1 MKKYLILL
9 LIPVLFAC
17 GRAAKKEAEAMK
29 AKNDSLLAQTMQKDE
44 AINEFI
50 ATVNDIQGT
59 LDTVK
64 MKENIIN
71 LSTNKSGELKLSA
84 KDQIKTDITSI
95 YLLME
100 KNKKELSDLSRKL
113 KASGMKVTEL
123 QKLVDRLQKD
133 ITDRNAEITTLRDK
147 LAKLNIIIETA
158 NLRADTLSNV
168 VKAQSNKINEQS
180 QTLAQQDAALNTA
193 YYIVGTE
200 KEFRKNGILGKGD
213 KLLGDFNKALF
224 TKVDIRKL
232 TEVSILSKKA
242 KVISNHP
249 PSSYKLVGDKK
260 IVQSLQILDYKSF
273 WSNVRYLI
281 IQIN

>member
-17 GRAAKKEAEAMK
+17 GRAAKKEAEAQK
-29 AKNDSLLAQTMQKDE
+29 AKNDSLMAQTMQKDE

-50 ATVNDIQGT
+50 ATVNDIQGS
-59 LDTVK
+59 LDTIK

-71 LSTNKSGELKLSA
+71 LSTNKNGELKLSA

-95 YLLME
+95 YMLME
-100 KNKKELSDLSRKL
+100 KNKKELSDLNRKM

-123 QKLVDRLQKD
+123 QKLVDRLQAD
-133 ITDRNAEITTLRDK
+133 IVAKNTEIEGLRDK
-147 LAKLNIIIETA
+147 LAKLNITIETA
-158 NLRADTLSNV
+158 NLRLDTLSNV
-168 VKAQSNKINEQS
+168 VKTQSGKLNEQQ
-180 QTLAQQDAALNTA
+180 QTLAQQESALNTA

-200 KEFRKNGILGKGD
+200 KDLKKNGILGKGD

-232 TEVSILSKKA
+232 SEVSILSKKA

-249 PSSYKLVGDKK
+249 TSSYKLVGDKK
-260 IVQSLQILDYKSF
+260 IIQSLQISDYKAF

-281 IQIN
+281 ILVN

>member
-29 AKNDSLLAQTMQKDE
+29 AKNDSLMAQTMQKDE

-59 LDTVK
+59 LDTIK

-71 LSTNKSGELKLSA
+71 LSTNKSGELKLST
-84 KDQIKTDITSI
+84 KDQIKSDITSI
-95 YLLME
+95 YMLME
-100 KNKKELSDLSRKL
+100 KNKKELSDLNHKL
-113 KASGMKVTEL
+113 KSSNMKVTEL

-133 ITDRNAEITTLRDK
+133 VADRNVEIEALRDK
-147 LAKLNIIIETA
+147 LAKLNIVIEMA
-158 NLRADTLSNV
+158 NLRLDTLSNV
-168 VKAQSNKINEQS
+168 VKTQSGKLSEQQ

-200 KEFRKNGILGKGD
+200 KDLKKNGVIGKGD
-213 KLLGDFNKALF
+213 KLLSDFNKALF

-249 PSSYKLVGDKK
+249 TSSYKLVGDKK
-260 IVQSLQILDYKSF
+260 MVQSLQITDYKTF
-273 WSNVRYLI
+273 WSNVRYLVI
-281 IQIN
+281 LVN

>member
-17 GRAAKKEAEAMK
+17 GRSAKKEAETMK
-29 AKNDSLLAQTMQKDE
+29 AKNDSLMAQTMQKDE

-50 ATVNDIQGT
+50 ATVNDIQGS
-59 LDTVK
+59 LDTIK

-95 YLLME
+95 YMLME
-100 KNKKELSDLSRKL
+100 KNKKELSDLTRKL
-113 KASGMKVTEL
+113 KSSNMKVTEL

-133 ITDRNAEITTLRDK
+133 ISDRNAEIGTLRDK
-147 LAKLNIIIETA
+147 LAKLNIVIETA
-158 NLRADTLSNV
+158 NLRLDTLSTV
-168 VKAQSNKINEQS
+168 VKNQSSKLSEQQ
-180 QTLAQQDAALNTA
+180 QTLAQQEAALNTA
-193 YYIVGTE
+193 YYIIGTE
-200 KEFRKNGILGKGD
+200 KDLKKNGILGKSD
-213 KLLGDFNKALF
+213 KLLSDFNKALF

-249 PSSYKLVGDKK
+249 TSSYKLVGDKK
-260 IVQSLQILDYKSF
+260 MVQSLQISDYKAF
-273 WSNVRYLI
+273 WSNVRYLVI
-281 IQIN
+281 LVN

>member
-29 AKNDSLLAQTMQKDE
+29 AKNDSLMAQTMQKDE

-59 LDTVK
+59 LDTIK

-71 LSTNKSGELKLSA
+71 LSTNKSGELKLST
-84 KDQIKTDITSI
+84 KDQIKSDITSI
-95 YLLME
+95 YMLME
-100 KNKKELSDLSRKL
+100 KNKKELSDLNHKL
-113 KASGMKVTEL
+113 KSSNMKVTEL

-133 ITDRNAEITTLRDK
+133 VADRNVEIEALRDK
-147 LAKLNIIIETA
+147 LAKLNIVIEMA
-158 NLRADTLSNV
+158 NLRLDTLSNV
-168 VKAQSNKINEQS
+168 VKAQSGRLSEQQ

-200 KEFRKNGILGKGD
+200 KDLKKNGIIGKGD
-213 KLLGDFNKALF
+213 KLLSDFNKALF

-249 PSSYKLVGDKK
+249 TSSYKLVGDKK
-260 IVQSLQILDYKSF
+260 MVQSLQITDYKTF
-273 WSNVRYLI
+273 WSNVRYLVI
-281 IQIN
+281 LVN

>member
-17 GRAAKKEAEAMK
+17 GRAAKKEAEAQK
-29 AKNDSLLAQTMQKDE
+29 AKNDSLMAQTMQKDE

-50 ATVNDIQGT
+50 ATVNDIQGS
-59 LDTVK
+59 LDTIK

-71 LSTNKSGELKLSA
+71 LSTNKNGELKLSA

-95 YLLME
+95 YMLME
-100 KNKKELSDLSRKL
+100 KNKKELSDLNRKM

-123 QKLVDRLQKD
+123 QKLVDRLQTD
-133 ITDRNAEITTLRDK
+133 IAAKNTEIEGLRDK
-147 LAKLNIIIETA
+147 LAKLNITIETA
-158 NLRADTLSNV
+158 NLRLDTLSNV
-168 VKAQSNKINEQS
+168 VKTQSGKLNEQQ
-180 QTLAQQDAALNTA
+180 QTLAQQEAALNTA

-200 KEFRKNGILGKGD
+200 KDLKKNGILGKGD

-232 TEVSILSKKA
+232 SEVSILSKKA

-249 PSSYKLVGDKK
+249 TSSYKLVGDKK
-260 IVQSLQILDYKSF
+260 IIQSLQISDYKAF

-281 IQIN
+281 ILVN

>member
-17 GRAAKKEAEAMK
+17 GRAAKKEAEAQK
-29 AKNDSLLAQTMQKDE
+29 AKNDSLMAQTMQKDE

-50 ATVNDIQGT
+50 ATVNDIQGS
-59 LDTVK
+59 LDTIK

-71 LSTNKSGELKLSA
+71 LSTNKNGELKLSA

-95 YLLME
+95 YMLME
-100 KNKKELSDLSRKL
+100 KNKKELSDLNRKM

-123 QKLVDRLQKD
+123 QKLVDRLQAD
-133 ITDRNAEITTLRDK
+133 IVAKNTEIEGLRDK
-147 LAKLNIIIETA
+147 LAKLNITIETA
-158 NLRADTLSNV
+158 NLRLDTLSNV
-168 VKAQSNKINEQS
+168 VKTQSGKLSEQQ
-180 QTLAQQDAALNTA
+180 QTLAQQEAALNTA

-200 KEFRKNGILGKGD
+200 KDLKKNGILGKGD

-232 TEVSILSKKA
+232 SEVSILSKKA

-249 PSSYKLVGDKK
+249 TSSYKLVGDKK
-260 IVQSLQILDYKSF
+260 IIQSLQISDYKAF

-281 IQIN
+281 ILVN